1 MTTANAMPKLA
12 TLSNDE
18 IRDLM
23 GEVRVA
29 FAQAH
34 ARSAKLRK
42 QIQELNDQLERST
55 RQERDCLGALDDLAN
70 CLTD

>member
-1 MTTANAMPKLA
+1 MTAETMPKLA

-23 GEVRVA
+23 GEVRIA

-42 QIQELNDQLERST
+42 QIADLNDQLERST
-55 RQERDCLGALDDLAN
+55 RQERDCLSSLDDLSQ